1 MAARLYG
8 VLPPMTTP
16 FNHDGEIEVAAI
28 RKQVRFLLDQGAHG
42 LVPGGSTGEGHTFET
57 DELRRVVATVTEE
70 VAGRVPVIAGVIVDS
85 TRQAINK
92 VRAISDLGVAAL
104 QVTPV
109 HYLFRPDDE
118 HMLKHFRAITE
129 ETGIPIIIY
138 NVIPWSYLSPEL
150 LVRIMQEVP
159 GVIGVKQSAGDLKL
173 LADLMITAP
182 KDKLIFAAIDALL
195 YPSFSLGAHGA
206 ISALLSAV
214 PGTVVQLWNA
224 VQAGNHTLAREIHQ
238 KLLVLWNAVF
248 APNMCSC
255 IKYVQE
261 LQGCQSLLPRAPM
274 PPASAEQ
281 KAAIRAALKGLNLD
295 IAKAA

>member
-1 MAARLYG
+1 MAAKLYG

-16 FNHDGEIEVAAI
+16 FDSDGEIEVAAI
-28 RKQVRFLLDQGAHG
+28 RKQVRFLLEQGAHG

-70 VAGRVPVIAGVIVDS
+70 AAGRVPVIAGVIVDS

-92 VRAISDLGVAAL
+92 VRAIGDLGVAAL

-129 ETGIPIIIY
+129 ATGIPIIIY

-150 LVRIMQEVP
+150 LVRIMTEVP

-182 KDKLIFAAIDALL
+182 QDKLIFGAIDALL
-195 YPSFSLGAHGA
+195 YPSFALGAHGA

-224 VQAGNHTLAREIHQ
+224 VQAGDHRLARQIHE
-238 KLLVLWNAVF
+238 KLLVLWNGVS

-261 LQGCQSLLPRAPM
+261 LQGCPSLSPRAPM

-281 KAAIRAALKGLNLD
+281 KAAIRAALKALNLD